1 MAIAKVWVEEDC
13 IACGVCEDLC
23 PQVFFVEDMSNV
35 KEGVDFSQYVDQIH
49 EAAASCPVEVIKFS
63 EE

>member
-49 EAAASCPVEVIKFS
+49 EAAESCPVEVIKFS

>member
-23 PQVFFVEDMSNV
+23 PQVFFV
-35 KEGVDFSQYVDQIH
+35 
-49 EAAASCPVEVIKFS
+49 
-63 EE
+63 